1 MKNQVKVILDYDGT
15 LTKEEA
21 MVDDLARLSL
31 DTLSR
36 EILRVPRAHLE
47 EEYEETRRL
56 ILSRP
61 HEFGWEVR
69 GLLASY
75 SDEGAF
81 ILNTTTLQVML
92 KMNPFYAR
100 RVANFFREAEYDPVV
115 DCTNYLFH
123 RHTAELKP
131 RFRQGAKEI
140 LDGLLR
146 DERFIP
152 LILTNSKGDKVER
165 NLKTLGLKGVR
176 ILGDTRQYEMDPSW
190 GRRFFHPGQGMTQI
204 LRIDQRHKVD
214 LRRPVYYQALTREAQ
229 GVGQIAVVADT
240 LSLPGALPLV
250 MGMRFYLLKT
260 SYTPFWCEEFVKKHE
275 RGEVLESLSS
285 LSVKDPCP
293 TGIPR
298 DGNGKGRI

>member
-1 MKNQVKVILDYDGT
+1 MIIKVILDYDGT

-31 DTLSR
+31 DTLSQ
-36 EILRVPRAHLE
+36 EILRVPRPQLQ
-47 EEYEETRRL
+47 EEYRETRGL

-69 GLLASY
+69 GLLAAY
-75 SDEGAF
+75 GDEGAF

-92 KMNPFYAR
+92 KMNPLYTR
-100 RVANFFREAEYDPVV
+100 RVANCFRDAEYDPVN
-115 DCTNYLFH
+115 DCTNHLFH

-140 LDGLLR
+140 LSGLLR
-146 DERFIP
+146 HERFVP
-152 LILTNSKGDKVER
+152 LILTNS
-165 NLKTLGLKGVR
+165 NLKTLGLRGVR

-190 GRRFFHPGQGMTQI
+190 ERRFFHPEQGMTQS
-204 LRIDQRHKVD
+204 LKIDQHHKVD
-214 LRRPVYYQALTREAQ
+214 LRRPVYYRALMREAE
-229 GVGQIAVVADT
+229 GAEQIAVVADT

-260 SYTPFWCEEFVKKHE
+260 SYTPFWCEEFVRKHE

-285 LSVKDPCP
+285 LSVPGSWD
-293 TGIPR
+293 R
-298 DGNGKGRI
+298 VR

>member
-1 MKNQVKVILDYDGT
+1 MIRKVILDYDGT
-15 LTKEEA
+15 LTREEA

-31 DTLSR
+31 DTLSQ
-36 EILRVPRAHLE
+36 EILREPRSRLE
-47 EEYEETRRL
+47 EEYRETKRL

-61 HEFGWEVR
+61 HQFGWEVR

-75 SDEGAF
+75 GDEGAF

-92 KMNPFYAR
+92 KMNPLYTR
-100 RVANFFREAEYDPVV
+100 RVADYFRDAKYDPVN

-131 RFRQGAKEI
+131 LFRPGAKEI
-140 LDGLLR
+140 LVGLLQHK
-146 DERFIP
+146 RFIP

-165 NLKTLGLKGVR
+165 NLQTLGLKGIR

-190 GRRFFHPGQGMTQI
+190 ERRFFHPGQGMTQT
-204 LRIDQRHKVD
+204 LKVDDDHKVD
-214 LRRPVYYQALTREAQ
+214 LRRPVYYQALRREAE
-229 GVGQIAVVADT
+229 GAEEMVVVADT

-260 SYTPFWCEEFVKKHE
+260 GYTPLWCEEFVKKHE
-275 RGEVLESLSS
+275 RGEVLERLSS
-285 LSVKDPCP
+285 LK
-293 TGIPR
+293 
-298 DGNGKGRI
+298 NRI

>member
-21 MVDDLARLSL
+21 MVDDLTRLSL
-31 DTLSR
+31 DTLSQ
-36 EILRVPRAHLE
+36 EILRVPRSQLE
-47 EEYEETRRL
+47 REYRETRRL

-75 SDEGAF
+75 GDEGTF

-92 KMNPFYAR
+92 KRNPLYAR
-100 RVANFFREAEYDPVV
+100 RVADFYEDAEYDPVN

-131 RFRQGAKEI
+131 RFRQGAKET
-140 LDGLLR
+140 LNDLLR

-165 NLKTLGLKGVR
+165 NLETLGLREVR

-190 GRRFFHPGQGMTQI
+190 GRRFFHPEQGMIQI
-204 LRIDQRHKVD
+204 LRIDQHHQVD
-214 LRRPVYYQALTREAQ
+214 LRRPVYYRALVREAKKAEEM
-229 GVGQIAVVADT
+229 VVVADT

-250 MGMRFYLLKT
+250 MGMRFCLLKT
-260 SYTPFWCEEFVKKHE
+260 SYTPLWCEEFIRNHE

-285 LSVKDPCP
+285 LIQRIGFDE
-293 TGIPR
+293 
-298 DGNGKGRI
+298 GRKAC